1 MRKLNWLILTAA
13 TLATAGCVESM
24 DSGYPTGSY
33 GYDNYSNGYSNGYYS
48 ASSYPSSYYTRPTYV
63 SNNTYVYNPPP
74 RVVTQTRY
82 VPVAVAT
89 PASAPRPQ
97 PANHAPDH
105 RWNNNHDDR
114 PAQAVRPPSSND
126 HRQASGNDNRGG
138 NRRGDQDRDGDGRP
152 DRRN

>member
-1 MRKLNWLILTAA
+1 MGKLNWLILTVA
-13 TLATAGCVESM
+13 TLATTGCVESM

-48 ASSYPSSYYTRPTYV
+48 ASSYPSSYYTRSSYV

-82 VPVAVAT
+82 VPVPVAT
-89 PASAPRPQ
+89 PTPAPRPQ
-97 PANHAPDH
+97 PASHAPDH
-105 RWNNNHDDR
+105 RWTNDHNDR
-114 PAQAVRPPSSND
+114 PAQTVRPPSNNNW
-126 HRQASGNDNRGG
+126 QASSGDNRGN
-138 NRRGDQDRDGDGRP
+138 NRRRDRDQDSDGRP